1 MSCRATNLPSESE
14 PAPHRAE
21 AAAAENAAN
30 ASVMMAAASEVPARC
45 RGRPQFG
52 SEVAFQIDR
61 VVFAWAHLEA
71 LAGAFASVGLTTD
84 YGGIHTNGATHMAT
98 LGFGDGSYLELI
110 SVRQPGQQAPV
121 WQHHIATNGGL
132 CAWSVSVGDV
142 HRVSD
147 RLRTLQVPVDGP
159 RSSNRRRPDG
169 ETIESE
175 IAFVG
180 AEGMGSLHP
189 FMITDRTPRENR
201 VRVSESLDGS
211 GLAGLDSVVLAVPDV
226 VAAAIEFQRVYGAGE
241 PVDIDADAFPGR
253 TVQLHGEPVAIT
265 SPASAGDW
273 VARRIATYGPTPC
286 ACLIRATDMAASRDR
301 LPLTEPARFG
311 DREVAWIDSEK
322 LRPLRIGVVPE

>member
-1 MSCRATNLPSESE
+1 MQPREALES
-14 PAPHRAE
+14 
-21 AAAAENAAN
+21 
-30 ASVMMAAASEVPARC
+30 
-45 RGRPQFG
+45 G

-71 LAGAFASVGLTTD
+71 LAGAFASAGLTTD

-121 WQHHIATNGGL
+121 WQHHIATNGGI

-142 HRVSD
+142 HRISD
-147 RLRTLQVPVDGP
+147 RLRALGMPVDGP
-159 RSSNRRRPDG
+159 RSSSRRRPDG
-169 ETIESE
+169 EKIESE

-201 VRVSESLDGS
+201 VRLSDSVDGS
-211 GLAGLDSVVLAVPDV
+211 GLAGLHSVVLAAPDAE
-226 VAAAIEFQRVYGAGE
+226 AAAIELQRVYGAGE
-241 PVDIDADAFPGR
+241 PVDIDAGAFPGR

-265 SPASAGDW
+265 SPATDDDW
-273 VARRIATYGPTPC
+273 VAKRLRTYGPTPC
-286 ACLIRATDMAASRDR
+286 ACLVRSTSMAASRRR
-301 LPLTEPARFG
+301 LPLSEPTRFG
-311 DREVAWIDSEK
+311 DRDVAWISSET
-322 LRPLRIGVVPE
+322 LHSLRIGIVAE

>member
-1 MSCRATNLPSESE
+1 MPVQPREASES
-14 PAPHRAE
+14 
-21 AAAAENAAN
+21 
-30 ASVMMAAASEVPARC
+30 
-45 RGRPQFG
+45 G

-121 WQHHIATNGGL
+121 WQHHIATNGGI

-142 HRVSD
+142 HRISD
-147 RLRTLQVPVDGP
+147 RLRALGMPVDGP
-159 RSSNRRRPDG
+159 RSSSRHRPDG
-169 ETIESE
+169 EKIESE

-201 VRVSESLDGS
+201 VRLSDSADGS
-211 GLAGLDSVVLAVPDV
+211 GLAGLHSVVLAAPDAE
-226 VAAAIEFQRVYGAGE
+226 AAAIELQRVYGAGE
-241 PVDIDADAFPGR
+241 PVDIDAGAFPGR

-265 SPASAGDW
+265 SPATDDDW
-273 VARRIATYGPTPC
+273 VAKRLRTYGPTPC
-286 ACLIRATDMAASRDR
+286 ACLVRSTSMAATRRR
-301 LPLTEPARFG
+301 LPLSEPTRFG
-311 DREVAWIDSEK
+311 DRDVAWLDSET
-322 LRPLRIGVVPE
+322 LRSLRVGILPE

>member
-1 MSCRATNLPSESE
+1 MMAV
-14 PAPHRAE
+14 
-21 AAAAENAAN
+21 AAETRALRHGQPELG
-30 ASVMMAAASEVPARC
+30 SE
-45 RGRPQFG
+45 

-61 VVFAWAHLEA
+61 VVLAWAHLEA
-71 LAGAFASVGLTTD
+71 LAGAFASVSLTTD

-98 LGFGDGSYLELI
+98 LGFGDGSYLEII

-142 HRVSD
+142 HRISG
-147 RLRTLQVPVDGP
+147 RLRTLGMPVDGP
-159 RSSNRRRPDG
+159 RSSSRRRPDG
-169 ETIESE
+169 EPIESE

-189 FMITDRTPRENR
+189 FMITDRTPREHR
-201 VRVSESLDGS
+201 VRTSDSIGGS

-226 VAAAIEFQRVYGAGE
+226 ETAAIEFQRVYGAGE

-265 SPASAGDW
+265 SPASADDW
-273 VARRIATYGPTPC
+273 VSRRIETYGPTPC
-286 ACLIRATDMAASRDR
+286 ACLLRSTDMAASRDR
-301 LPLTEPARFG
+301 LPLTGPVRFG
-311 DREVAWIDSEK
+311 DRDLAWIDSEE

>member
-1 MSCRATNLPSESE
+1 MQPREALES
-14 PAPHRAE
+14 
-21 AAAAENAAN
+21 
-30 ASVMMAAASEVPARC
+30 
-45 RGRPQFG
+45 G

-121 WQHHIATNGGL
+121 WQHHIATNGGI

-142 HRVSD
+142 HRISD
-147 RLRTLQVPVDGP
+147 RLRALGMPVDGP
-159 RSSNRRRPDG
+159 RSSSRRRPDG
-169 ETIESE
+169 EKIESE

-201 VRVSESLDGS
+201 VRLSDSVDGS
-211 GLAGLDSVVLAVPDV
+211 GLAGLHSVVLAAPDAE
-226 VAAAIEFQRVYGAGE
+226 AAAIELQRVYGAGE
-241 PVDIDADAFPGR
+241 PVDIDAGAFPGR
-253 TVQLHGEPVAIT
+253 TVRLHGEPVAIT
-265 SPASAGDW
+265 SPASDDDW
-273 VARRIATYGPTPC
+273 VAKRLRTYGPTPC
-286 ACLIRATDMAASRDR
+286 ACLVRSTNVAASRRR
-301 LPLTEPARFG
+301 LPLSEPTRFG
-311 DREVAWIDSEK
+311 DRDVAWISSET
-322 LRPLRIGVVPE
+322 LQPLRIGVVAE

>member
-1 MSCRATNLPSESE
+1 MER
-14 PAPHRAE
+14 PAQPE
-21 AAAAENAAN
+21 
-30 ASVMMAAASEVPARC
+30 
-45 RGRPQFG
+45 FG
-52 SEVAFQIDR
+52 SVVAFQIDR

-71 LAGAFASVGLTTD
+71 LASAFASVSLTTD

-121 WQHHIATNGGL
+121 WQHHIATNGGI

-142 HRVSD
+142 HKISD
-147 RLRTLQVPVDGP
+147 RLRTLGMPVDGP

-169 ETIESE
+169 ESIESE

-189 FMITDRTPRENR
+189 FVITDRTPREHR
-201 VRVSESLDGS
+201 VRISDSINGS

-226 VAAAIEFQRVYGAGE
+226 EAAAIEFQRVYGAGE

-253 TVQLHGEPVAIT
+253 TVRLHGEPVAIT
-265 SPASAGDW
+265 SPGSPDDW
-273 VARRIATYGPTPC
+273 VARRLEAYGPTPC
-286 ACLIRATDMAASRDR
+286 ACLIRSTSMASSHGR
-301 LPLTEPARFG
+301 LPLTEPTRFG
-311 DREVAWIDSEK
+311 DQDVTWLDSET
-322 LRPLRIGVVPE
+322 LHSLRIGIVPE

>member
-1 MSCRATNLPSESE
+1 M
-14 PAPHRAE
+14 
-21 AAAAENAAN
+21 
-30 ASVMMAAASEVPARC
+30 V
-45 RGRPQFG
+45 
-52 SEVAFQIDR
+52 FQIDR

-71 LAGAFASVGLTTD
+71 LAGAFAAVGLTTD

-98 LGFGDGSYLELI
+98 LGFGDGSYLEII
-110 SVRQPGQQAPV
+110 SVRQPGQRAPV

-147 RLRTLQVPVDGP
+147 RLRALEVPVDGP
-159 RSSNRRRPDG
+159 RSSSRRRPDG

-201 VRVSESLDGS
+201 VRVSGSIDGS
-211 GLAGLDSVVLAVPDV
+211 GLAGLDSVVLAAPDV
-226 VAAAIEFQRVYGAGE
+226 EAAAIEFQRVYGAGE
-241 PVDIDADAFPGR
+241 PVDIDTDTFPGR
-253 TVQLHGEPVAIT
+253 TVRLHGEPVTIT
-265 SPASAGDW
+265 SPASADDW

-286 ACLIRATDMAASRDR
+286 ACLIRSTSLAASRDR
-301 LPLTEPARFG
+301 LPLTEPTRFG
-311 DREVAWIDSEK
+311 EQAVAWIGSDA
-322 LRPLRIGVVPE
+322 LRSLHIGIVPE

>member
-1 MSCRATNLPSESE
+1 MPVQPREAPES
-14 PAPHRAE
+14 
-21 AAAAENAAN
+21 
-30 ASVMMAAASEVPARC
+30 
-45 RGRPQFG
+45 G

-110 SVRQPGQQAPV
+110 SVRQPGHQAPV

-142 HRVSD
+142 HRISD
-147 RLRTLQVPVDGP
+147 RLRALGMPVDGP
-159 RSSNRRRPDG
+159 RSSSRRRPDG

-201 VRVSESLDGS
+201 VRLSDSAGGS
-211 GLAGLDSVVLAVPDV
+211 GLAGLHSVVLAAPDV
-226 VAAAIEFQRVYGAGE
+226 EAAAIELQRVYGAGE
-241 PVDIDADAFPGR
+241 PVDIDTGAFPGR

-265 SPASAGDW
+265 SPATDDDW
-273 VARRIATYGPTPC
+273 IAKRIETYGPTPC
-286 ACLIRATDMAASRDR
+286 ACLVRSTSMAASRRR
-301 LPLTEPARFG
+301 LPLSEPTPFG
-311 DREVAWIDSEK
+311 DRDVAWIDSET
-322 LRPLRIGVVPE
+322 LRPLRVGIVPE

>member
-1 MSCRATNLPSESE
+1 MQPREALES
-14 PAPHRAE
+14 
-21 AAAAENAAN
+21 
-30 ASVMMAAASEVPARC
+30 
-45 RGRPQFG
+45 G

-121 WQHHIATNGGL
+121 WQHHIATNGGI

-142 HRVSD
+142 HRISD
-147 RLRTLQVPVDGP
+147 RLRALGMPVDGP
-159 RSSNRRRPDG
+159 RSSSRRRPDG
-169 ETIESE
+169 EKIESE

-201 VRVSESLDGS
+201 VRLSDSADGS
-211 GLAGLDSVVLAVPDV
+211 GLAGLHSVVLAAPDAE
-226 VAAAIEFQRVYGAGE
+226 AAAIELQRVYGAGE
-241 PVDIDADAFPGR
+241 PVDIDAGAFPGR

-265 SPASAGDW
+265 SPASDDDW
-273 VARRIATYGPTPC
+273 VAKRLRTYGPTPC
-286 ACLIRATDMAASRDR
+286 ACLVRSTSMAASRRR
-301 LPLTEPARFG
+301 LPLSEPTRFG
-311 DREVAWIDSEK
+311 DRDVAWISSET
-322 LRPLRIGVVPE
+322 LHSLRIGIVAE

>member
-1 MSCRATNLPSESE
+1 MQPREASES
-14 PAPHRAE
+14 
-21 AAAAENAAN
+21 
-30 ASVMMAAASEVPARC
+30 
-45 RGRPQFG
+45 G

-71 LAGAFASVGLTTD
+71 LAGAFASAGLTTD

-121 WQHHIATNGGL
+121 WQHHIATNGGI

-142 HRVSD
+142 HRISD
-147 RLRTLQVPVDGP
+147 RLRALGMPVDGP
-159 RSSNRRRPDG
+159 RSSSRRRPDG
-169 ETIESE
+169 EKIESE

-201 VRVSESLDGS
+201 VRLSDSVDGS
-211 GLAGLDSVVLAVPDV
+211 GLAGLHSVVLAAPDAE
-226 VAAAIEFQRVYGAGE
+226 AAAIELQRVYGAGE
-241 PVDIDADAFPGR
+241 PVDIDAGAFPGR

-265 SPASAGDW
+265 SPASDDDW
-273 VARRIATYGPTPC
+273 VAKRLRTYGPTPC
-286 ACLIRATDMAASRDR
+286 ACLVRSTNVAASRRR
-301 LPLTEPARFG
+301 LPLSEPTRFG
-311 DREVAWIDSEK
+311 DRDVAWISSET
-322 LRPLRIGVVPE
+322 LQPLRIGVVAE

>member
-1 MSCRATNLPSESE
+1 MQR
-14 PAPHRAE
+14 
-21 AAAAENAAN
+21 
-30 ASVMMAAASEVPARC
+30 
-45 RGRPQFG
+45 RGRTEFG

-98 LGFGDGSYLELI
+98 LGFTDGSYLELI

-142 HRVSD
+142 HKISD
-147 RLRTLQVPVDGP
+147 RLRVLGMPVDGP
-159 RSSNRRRPDG
+159 RSSSRRRPDG
-169 ETIESE
+169 ETIEAE

-189 FMITDRTPRENR
+189 FMITDRTPRETR
-201 VRVSESLDGS
+201 VRPSSSVNGS
-211 GLAGLDSVVLAVPDV
+211 GLAGLDSVVLAAPDV
-226 VAAAIEFQRVYGAGE
+226 EAAAIEFQRVYGAGE
-241 PVDIDADAFPGR
+241 PVDIDTDAFPGR

-265 SPASAGDW
+265 SPASADDW
-273 VARRIATYGPTPC
+273 VARRIRAYGPTPC
-286 ACLIRATDMAASRDR
+286 ACLVRSTNMVASHER
-301 LPLTEPARFG
+301 LPLTKPARFG
-311 DREVAWIDSEK
+311 EHEVAWIESEK
-322 LRPLRIGVVPE
+322 LRPLCIGVVPQ

>member
-1 MSCRATNLPSESE
+1 M
-14 PAPHRAE
+14 
-21 AAAAENAAN
+21 
-30 ASVMMAAASEVPARC
+30 
-45 RGRPQFG
+45 
-52 SEVAFQIDR
+52 AFQIDR

-98 LGFGDGSYLELI
+98 LGFADGSYLELI

-142 HRVSD
+142 HRISG
-147 RLRTLQVPVDGP
+147 RLKTLGMPVDGP
-159 RSSNRRRPDG
+159 RSSTRRRPDG

-201 VRVSESLDGS
+201 VRVSKSIDGS
-211 GLAGLDSVVLAVPDV
+211 GLAGLDSVVLAASDV
-226 VAAAIEFQRVYGAGE
+226 EAAAIEFQRVYGAGE
-241 PVDIDADAFPGR
+241 PVDIDTNAFPGR

-265 SPASAGDW
+265 SPGSRDDW
-273 VARRIATYGPTPC
+273 VARRIRNYGPTPC
-286 ACLIRATDMAASRDR
+286 ACFVRSTDMVASHDR
-301 LPLTEPARFG
+301 FPLTRPTRLG
-311 DREVAWIDSEK
+311 DREISWLESEK
-322 LRPLRIGVVPE
+322 LRSLRIGVIPE